1 MINLKD
7 LLKEVK
13 LFSNLSGEELEEIAR
28 VAKKKSYKKDEL
40 ILRETEFGN
49 ALYLIGKGG
58 VKVSIYS
65 EEGEETILTFLK
77 EGDFFGEMA
86 LFLDSLRCANV
97 VAIKDTEVY
106 LFQREEFYKILE
118 KNFKITRKIIEI
130 LCKRLKQANF
140 FIEGLAHLDVSGRL
154 IRFFQEVARDM
165 GKGEGEWISI
175 PRFTQQDLAS
185 KVASTRET
193 VSRLLANLRES
204 ELLEIK
210 KDKILLNKKL
220 LK

>member
-1 MINLKD
+1 MNLKD
-7 LLKEVK
+7 LLKEVEI
-13 LFSNLSGEELEEIAR
+13 FSNLSNEELEEISR
-28 VAKKKSYKKDEL
+28 VARKKSFKKDEL

-97 VAIKDTEVY
+97 VAISDTEVY
-106 LFQREEFYKILE
+106 IFQREEFYKILE

-130 LCKRLKQANF
+130 LCRRLKRANF
-140 FIEGLAHLDVSGRL
+140 FIEGLAHLDVYGRFV
-154 IRFFQEVARDM
+154 RFLREIAKEM
-165 GKGEGEWISI
+165 GKEEGNWISI
-175 PRFTQQDLAS
+175 PRFSQQDLAS

-193 VSRLLANLRES
+193 ISRILANLKES

-210 KDKILLNKKL
+210 KDKMLINKKL
-220 LK
+220 IK

>member
-1 MINLKD
+1 MNLND

-13 LFSNLSGEELEEIAR
+13 IFSNLNNEELDEISK
-28 VAKKKSYKKDEL
+28 VAIKKNYKKDEI

-49 ALYLIGKGG
+49 ALYLIGKGQ

-65 EEGEETILTFLK
+65 DEGDETILSFLQ

-86 LFLDSLRCANV
+86 LFLDSFRCANV

-106 LFQREEFYKILE
+106 LFQREDFYKILQ

-130 LCKRLKQANF
+130 LCRRLKQANF
-140 FIEGLAHLDVSGRL
+140 FIDALAHLDVSSRL
-154 IRFFQEVARDM
+154 VKFFKEAAKEY
-165 GKGEGEWISI
+165 GKEEGDFIVL
-175 PRFTQQDLAS
+175 PRFNQQDLAN
-185 KVASTRET
+185 KVATSRET
-193 VSRLLANLRES
+193 ISRLLANLKES
-204 ELLEIK
+204 ELLKVERDKMLISK
-210 KDKILLNKKL
+210 KV

>member
-1 MINLKD
+1 MNLKD

-13 LFSNLSGEELEEIAR
+13 IFENLSDNELEEISR
-28 VAKKKSYKKDEL
+28 VVIKKSYKKDKI

-49 ALYLIGKGG
+49 ALYLIGKGQ

-65 EEGEETILTFLK
+65 EEGDETILSFLS

-86 LFLDSLRCANV
+86 LFLDSTRCANV

-106 LFQREEFYKILE
+106 IFQREEFYKILQN
-118 KNFKITRKIIEI
+118 NFKITRKIIEI

-140 FIEGLAHLDVSGRL
+140 FIDSLAHLDVSGRL
-154 IRFFQEVARDM
+154 IKFFKETAKEY
-165 GKGEGEWISI
+165 GKEEGEYMAI
-175 PRFTQQDLAS
+175 PRFNQQDLAN

-193 VSRLLANLRES
+193 ISRLLANLKES
-204 ELLEIK
+204 
-210 KDKILLNKKL
+210 DL
-220 LK
+220 LKIDKNKMLISKKIIK